1 MKFGSRE
8 VANVVFR
15 AKNKMTLG
23 SRTFYKNEPVL
34 YFDSLKTSGLEGAAT
49 SVYAQ
54 GGWGNPRLI
63 AWEGDKT
70 LTLTMED
77 ALMSP
82 EGLAI
87 LAGADLIAGTNDAP
101 IYVHQT
107 SQVEVKEET
116 TEEAPEKKKKT
127 IKLPKGVIPCWN
139 GGRPEPG
146 EEYNDTSAN
155 DKYIFHKEAD
165 IFCMKLDD
173 NGEIISE
180 PCVPAEV
187 KITGINDAGKT
198 DAEKYGNAIATITCH
213 ADGQNMTADLPV
225 GTVVLVDYYV
235 QKKAGFQ
242 VEITADKFGGNFY
255 IEGETLFRREADGV
269 DMPAEIVIP
278 NGKIQSNFNLSMSNS
293 GDPATFTFT
302 VDCFP
307 AYTKFNKTKKVLG
320 LLQVIDED
328 SLSAEEVREACAVG

>member
-23 SRTFYKNEPVL
+23 SRTFYKDEPVL

-87 LAGADLIAGTNDAP
+87 LAGANLIAGTNDAP

-107 SQVEVKEET
+107 SQVEVKT
-116 TEEAPEKKKKT
+116 ANT
-127 IKLPKGVIPCWN
+127 IVLPTGVIPCWN
-139 GGRPEPG
+139 GGRNSET
-146 EEYNDTSAN
+146 TSAGEN
-155 DKYIFHKEAD
+155 KYIFHKEAD

-173 NGEIISE
+173 NGEIASE
-180 PCVPAEV
+180 PCVPASV
-187 KITGINDAGKT
+187 TVAG
-198 DAEKYGNAIATITCH
+198 DGVAAVATIKCH
-213 ADGQNMTADLPV
+213 ADGESVTTDLPV

-242 VEITADKFGGNFY
+242 IEITADKFGGNFY
-255 IEGETLFRREADGV
+255 VEGETLFRREADGV

-293 GDPATFTFT
+293 GDPSTFTFT
-302 VDCFP
+302 MDCFP

>member
-23 SRTFYKNEPVL
+23 SRTFYKDEPVL

-70 LTLTMED
+70 LTLTMQD

-87 LAGADLIAGTNDAP
+87 LSGADLIEAKEGEP
-101 IYVHQT
+101 IYVHHT
-107 SQVEVKEET
+107 SQVEVKT
-116 TEEAPEKKKKT
+116 ANT
-127 IKLPKGVIPCWN
+127 IVLPKGIVPCWN
-139 GGRPEPG
+139 GGRKSG
-146 EEYNDTSAN
+146 VTSAGEG
-155 DKYIFHKEAD
+155 KYTFHKEAD
-165 IFCMKLDD
+165 IFCMKLDA
-173 NGEIISE
+173 NGEIAGE
-180 PCVPAEV
+180 PCVPASVTV
-187 KITGINDAGKT
+187 KDCV
-198 DAEKYGNAIATITCH
+198 ATIKCH
-213 ADGQNMTADLPV
+213 ADGENMTAEL
-225 GTVVLVDYYV
+225 GAGSVVLVDYYV
-235 QKKAGFQ
+235 TKKAGFQ
-242 VEITADKFGGNFY
+242 AEITADKFAGNFY
-255 IEGETLFRREADGV
+255 IEGETLFRREADGM
-269 DMPAEIVIP
+269 DMPAEMVIP
-278 NGKIQSNFNLSMSNS
+278 NGKVQSNFNLTFSNS
-293 GDPATFTFT
+293 GDPAVFDFT

-320 LLQVIDED
+320 LIQVIDEE
-328 SLSAEEVREACAVG
+328 SLSAEEIRAACAVG

>member
-23 SRTFYKNEPVL
+23 SRTFYKDEPVL
-34 YFDSLKTSGLEGAAT
+34 YFDTLKTSGLEGAST
-49 SVYAQ
+49 SVYAT

-70 LTLTMED
+70 LTLTMQD

-87 LAGADLIAGTNDAP
+87 LSGADLIEAKDGAP

-107 SQVEVKEET
+107 SQVEVKT
-116 TEEAPEKKKKT
+116 ANT
-127 IKLPKGVIPCWN
+127 IVLPKGVIPCWN
-139 GGRPEPG
+139 GGRKAG
-146 EEYNDTSAN
+146 EDTSAT
-155 DKYIFHKEAD
+155 DKYVFHKEAD
-165 IFCMKLDD
+165 IFCMKLDA
-173 NGEIISE
+173 NGEIAGE
-180 PCVPAEV
+180 PCVPAKV
-187 KITGINDAGKT
+187 TVAGENT
-198 DAEKYGNAIATITCH
+198 EAVATILCH
-213 ADGQNMTADLPV
+213 ADGENTTVELPV
-225 GTVVLVDYYV
+225 GSVVLVDYYV
-235 QKKAGFQ
+235 AKKAGFQ
-242 VEITADKFGGNFY
+242 AEITADKFAGNFY

-269 DMPAEIVIP
+269 DMPAEMVIP
-278 NGKIQSNFNLSMSNS
+278 NGKVQSNFNLTFSNS
-293 GDPATFTFT
+293 GDPAVFDFT

-320 LLQVIDED
+320 LIQVIDEE
-328 SLSAEEVREACAVG
+328 SLSAEEVRAACAVG

>member
-23 SRTFYKNEPVL
+23 SRTFYKDEPVL

-70 LTLTMED
+70 LTLTMQD

-87 LAGADLIAGTNDAP
+87 LSGADLIEATEGAP

-107 SQVEVKEET
+107 SKVEVKT
-116 TEEAPEKKKKT
+116 ANT
-127 IKLPKGVIPCWN
+127 IVLPKGIVPCWN
-139 GGRPEPG
+139 GGRKAG
-146 EEYNDTSAN
+146 EDTSST

-165 IFCMKLDD
+165 IFCMKLDA
-173 NGEIISE
+173 NGEIAGE
-180 PCVPAEV
+180 PCVPAKV
-187 KITGINDAGKT
+187 TIAGEN
-198 DAEKYGNAIATITCH
+198 AEAVATILCH
-213 ADGQNMTADLPV
+213 ADGEKMTEDLPV
-225 GTVVLVDYYV
+225 GSIVLVDYYV
-235 QKKAGFQ
+235 AKKSGFQ
-242 VEITADKFGGNFY
+242 AEITADKFAGNFY
-255 IEGETLFRREADGV
+255 IEGETLFRREGDGV
-269 DMPAEIVIP
+269 DMPAEMVIP
-278 NGKIQSNFNLSMSNS
+278 NGKIQTNFNFTFSNS
-293 GDPATFTFT
+293 GDPAVFDFT

-320 LLQVIDED
+320 LIQVIDEE
-328 SLSAEEVREACAVG
+328 SLSAEEIRAACAVG

>member
-23 SRTFYKNEPVL
+23 SRTFYKDEPVL

-70 LTLTMED
+70 LTLTMQD
-77 ALMSP
+77 ALLSP

-87 LAGADLIAGTNDAP
+87 LSGADLIEAKDGEP
-101 IYVHQT
+101 MYVHQT
-107 SQVEVKEET
+107 SQVEVKT
-116 TEEAPEKKKKT
+116 ANT
-127 IKLPKGVIPCWN
+127 IVLPKGIVPCWN
-139 GGRPEPG
+139 GGRKTG
-146 EEYNDTSAN
+146 QDTSST

-165 IFCMKLDD
+165 IFCMKLDA
-173 NGEIISE
+173 NGEIASE
-180 PCVPAEV
+180 PCVPAKVTVDVE
-187 KITGINDAGKT
+187 K
-198 DAEKYGNAIATITCH
+198 AEATILCH
-213 ADGQNMTADLPV
+213 ADGENVTVDLPV
-225 GTVVLVDYYV
+225 GSVVLVDYYV
-235 QKKAGFQ
+235 AKKAGFQ
-242 VEITADKFGGNFY
+242 AEITADKFAGNFY
-255 IEGETLFRREADGV
+255 IEGETLFRREADGM
-269 DMPAEIVIP
+269 DMPAEMVIP
-278 NGKIQSNFNLSMSNS
+278 NGKVQSNFNLTFSNS
-293 GDPATFTFT
+293 GDPAVFDFT

-320 LLQVIDED
+320 LIQVIDEE
-328 SLSAEEVREACAVG
+328 SLSAEEIRAACAVG

>member
-23 SRTFYKNEPVL
+23 SRTFYKDEPVL

-70 LTLTMED
+70 LTLTMQD
-77 ALMSP
+77 ALLSP

-87 LAGADLIAGTNDAP
+87 LSGADLIEATKGAP

-107 SQVEVKEET
+107 SQVEVKT
-116 TEEAPEKKKKT
+116 PN
-127 IKLPKGVIPCWN
+127 IIVLPKGIIPCWN
-139 GGRPEPG
+139 GGRENNNQTDPQTGLTEG
-146 EEYNDTSAN
+146 N
-155 DKYIFHKEAD
+155 KYIFHKEAD
-165 IFCMKLDD
+165 IFCMKLDA
-173 NGEIISE
+173 NGEIAGE
-180 PCVPAEV
+180 PCVPASVTV
-187 KITGINDAGKT
+187 K
-198 DAEKYGNAIATITCH
+198 DAETTIKCH
-213 ADGQNMTADLPV
+213 ADGENMTAELGV
-225 GTVVLVDYYV
+225 GSVVLVDYYV
-235 QKKAGFQ
+235 VKEAGFQ
-242 VEITADKFGGNFY
+242 AEITADKFAGNFY
-255 IEGETLFRREADGV
+255 IEGETLFRRDGDGV
-269 DMPAEIVIP
+269 DMPAEMVIP
-278 NGKIQSNFNLSMSNS
+278 NGKIQTNFNFTFSNS
-293 GDPATFTFT
+293 GDPAVFDFT

-320 LLQVIDED
+320 LIQVINEESTINDGNND
-328 SLSAEEVREACAVG
+328 SKAREACTVPEG

>member
-23 SRTFYKNEPVL
+23 SRTFYKDEPVL
-34 YFDSLKTSGLEGAAT
+34 YFDTLKTSGLEGAAT

-70 LTLTMED
+70 LTLTMQD
-77 ALMSP
+77 ALLSP

-87 LAGADLIAGTNDAP
+87 LSGADLIEAKDGEP

-107 SQVEVKEET
+107 SQVEVKT
-116 TEEAPEKKKKT
+116 ANT
-127 IKLPKGVIPCWN
+127 IVLPKGIVPCWN
-139 GGRPEPG
+139 GGRKSG
-146 EEYNDTSAN
+146 ATSAGEG
-155 DKYIFHKEAD
+155 KYIFHKEAD
-165 IFCMKLDD
+165 IFCMKLDA
-173 NGEIISE
+173 NGEIAGE
-180 PCVPAEV
+180 PCVPASVTVAGE
-187 KITGINDAGKT
+187 NADAV
-198 DAEKYGNAIATITCH
+198 ATILCH
-213 ADGQNMTADLPV
+213 ADGQKMTEDLPV
-225 GTVVLVDYYV
+225 GSVVLVDYYV
-235 QKKAGFQ
+235 AKKSGFQ
-242 VEITADKFGGNFY
+242 AEITADKFAGNFY

-269 DMPAEIVIP
+269 DMPAEMVIP
-278 NGKIQSNFNLSMSNS
+278 NGKVQSNFNLTFSNS
-293 GDPATFTFT
+293 GDPAVFDFT

-320 LLQVIDED
+320 LIQVIDEE
-328 SLSAEEVREACAVG
+328 SLSAEEIRAACAVG

>member
-1 MKFGSRE
+1 M
-8 VANVVFR
+8 
-15 AKNKMTLG
+15 
-23 SRTFYKNEPVL
+23 
-34 YFDSLKTSGLEGAAT
+34 
-49 SVYAQ
+49 
-54 GGWGNPRLI
+54 GWGNPRLI

-87 LAGADLIAGTNDAP
+87 LAGADLIAGTKDAP

-107 SQVEVKEET
+107 SQVEVKD
-116 TEEAPEKKKKT
+116 ANT
-127 IKLPKGVIPCWN
+127 IVLPTGVIPCWN
-139 GGRPEPG
+139 GGRKSG
-146 EEYNDTSAN
+146 ATSAGEN
-155 DKYIFHKEAD
+155 KYIFHKEAD

-173 NGEIISE
+173 NGEIASE
-180 PCVPAEV
+180 PCVPASVTVAGE
-187 KITGINDAGKT
+187 GDA
-198 DAEKYGNAIATITCH
+198 AVATIKCH
-213 ADGQNMTADLPV
+213 ADGENMTANLENC
-225 GTVVLVDYYV
+225 VVLVDYYV
-235 QKKAGFQ
+235 QKESGFQ

-320 LLQVIDED
+320 LLQVIDEATKD
-328 SLSAEEVREACAVG
+328 SEDYREACAVG

>member
-23 SRTFYKNEPVL
+23 SRTFYKDEPVL
-34 YFDSLKTSGLEGAAT
+34 YFDTLKTSGLEGAAT

-70 LTLTMED
+70 LTLTMQD
-77 ALMSP
+77 AVMSP

-87 LAGADLIAGTNDAP
+87 LSGADLIEATEGAP

-107 SQVEVKEET
+107 SQVEVKT
-116 TEEAPEKKKKT
+116 ANT
-127 IKLPKGVIPCWN
+127 IVLPKGIVPCWN
-139 GGRPEPG
+139 GGRKAG
-146 EEYNDTSAN
+146 QDTSST

-165 IFCMKLDD
+165 IFCMKLDA
-173 NGEIISE
+173 NGEIAGE
-180 PCVPAEV
+180 PCVPAKV
-187 KITGINDAGKT
+187 TVAG
-198 DAEKYGNAIATITCH
+198 ENADVVATILCH
-213 ADGQNMTADLPV
+213 ANGEKMTEDLPV
-225 GTVVLVDYYV
+225 GSVVLVDYYV
-235 QKKAGFQ
+235 AKKAGFQ
-242 VEITADKFGGNFY
+242 AEITADKFAGNFY
-255 IEGETLFRREADGV
+255 IEGETLFRREADGM
-269 DMPAEIVIP
+269 DMPAEMVIP
-278 NGKIQSNFNLSMSNS
+278 NGKVQSNFNLTFSNS
-293 GDPATFTFT
+293 GDPAVFDFT

-320 LLQVIDED
+320 LIQVIDEE
-328 SLSAEEVREACAVG
+328 SLSAEEIRAACAVG

>member
-23 SRTFYKNEPVL
+23 SRTFYKDEPVL
-34 YFDSLKTSGLEGAAT
+34 YFDTLKTSGLEGVAT

-70 LTLTMED
+70 LTLTMQD
-77 ALMSP
+77 ALLSP

-87 LAGADLIAGTNDAP
+87 LSGADLIEAKDGEP

-107 SQVEVKEET
+107 SQVEVKT
-116 TEEAPEKKKKT
+116 ANT
-127 IKLPKGVIPCWN
+127 IVLPKGIIPCWN
-139 GGRPEPG
+139 GGRKAG
-146 EEYNDTSAN
+146 EDTSAT
-155 DKYIFHKEAD
+155 DKYVFHKEAD
-165 IFCMKLDD
+165 IFCMKLDA
-173 NGEIISE
+173 NGEIAGE
-180 PCVPAEV
+180 PCVPAKV
-187 KITGINDAGKT
+187 TVAGEN
-198 DAEKYGNAIATITCH
+198 AEAVATILCH
-213 ADGQNMTADLPV
+213 ADGENVTVDLPV
-225 GTVVLVDYYV
+225 GSVVLVDYYV
-235 QKKAGFQ
+235 AKKAGFQ
-242 VEITADKFGGNFY
+242 AEITADKFAGNFY

-269 DMPAEIVIP
+269 DMPAEMVIP
-278 NGKIQSNFNLSMSNS
+278 NGKVQSNFNLTFSNS
-293 GDPATFTFT
+293 GDPAVFDFT

-320 LLQVIDED
+320 LIQVIDEE
-328 SLSAEEVREACAVG
+328 SLSAEEVRAACAVG

>member
-23 SRTFYKNEPVL
+23 SRTFYKDEPVL
-34 YFDSLKTSGLEGAAT
+34 YFDTLKTSGLEGAAT

-70 LTLTMED
+70 LTLTMQD

-87 LAGADLIAGTNDAP
+87 LSGADLIEATEGAP

-107 SQVEVKEET
+107 SQVEVKT
-116 TEEAPEKKKKT
+116 ANT
-127 IKLPKGVIPCWN
+127 IVLPKGIVPCWN
-139 GGRPEPG
+139 GGRKVG
-146 EEYNDTSAN
+146 EDTSST

-165 IFCMKLDD
+165 IFCMKLDA
-173 NGEIISE
+173 NGEIASE
-180 PCVPAEV
+180 PCVPAKVTVAGE
-187 KITGINDAGKT
+187 NADAV
-198 DAEKYGNAIATITCH
+198 ATILCH
-213 ADGQNMTADLPV
+213 ADGENVTVDLPV
-225 GTVVLVDYYV
+225 GSVVLVDYYV
-235 QKKAGFQ
+235 AKKAGFQ
-242 VEITADKFGGNFY
+242 AEITADKFAGNFY
-255 IEGETLFRREADGV
+255 IEGETLFRREADGM
-269 DMPAEIVIP
+269 DMPAEMVIP
-278 NGKIQSNFNLSMSNS
+278 NGKVQSNFNLTFSNS
-293 GDPATFTFT
+293 GDPAVFDFT

-320 LLQVIDED
+320 LIQVIDEE
-328 SLSAEEVREACAVG
+328 SLSAEEIRAACAVG

>member
-23 SRTFYKNEPVL
+23 SRTFYKDEPVL
-34 YFDSLKTSGLEGAAT
+34 YFDTLKTSGLEGAAT

-70 LTLTMED
+70 LTLTMQD
-77 ALMSP
+77 ALLSP

-87 LAGADLIAGTNDAP
+87 LSGADLIEAKDGEP

-107 SQVEVKEET
+107 SQVEVKT
-116 TEEAPEKKKKT
+116 ANT
-127 IKLPKGVIPCWN
+127 IVLPKGVIPCWN
-139 GGRPEPG
+139 GGRKAG
-146 EEYNDTSAN
+146 EDTSAT
-155 DKYIFHKEAD
+155 DKYVFHKEAD
-165 IFCMKLDD
+165 IFCMKLDA
-173 NGEIISE
+173 NGEIVGE
-180 PCVPAEV
+180 PCVPAKV
-187 KITGINDAGKT
+187 TVAGEG
-198 DAEKYGNAIATITCH
+198 AEAVATILCH
-213 ADGQNMTADLPV
+213 ADGENVTVDLPI
-225 GTVVLVDYYV
+225 GSVVLVDYYV
-235 QKKAGFQ
+235 AKKAGFQ
-242 VEITADKFGGNFY
+242 AEITADKFAGNFY

-269 DMPAEIVIP
+269 DMPAEMVIP
-278 NGKIQSNFNLSMSNS
+278 NGKVQSNFNLTFSNS
-293 GDPATFTFT
+293 GDPAVFDFT

-320 LLQVIDED
+320 LIQVIDEE
-328 SLSAEEVREACAVG
+328 SLSAEEVRAACAVG

>member
-23 SRTFYKNEPVL
+23 SRTFYKDEPVL
-34 YFDSLKTSGLEGAAT
+34 YFDTLKTSGLEGAAT

-70 LTLTMED
+70 LTLTMQD
-77 ALMSP
+77 ALLSP

-87 LAGADLIAGTNDAP
+87 LSGADLIEAVDGAP

-107 SQVEVKEET
+107 SQIEVKD
-116 TEEAPEKKKKT
+116 PN
-127 IKLPKGVIPCWN
+127 IIVLPKGVIPCWN
-139 GGRPEPG
+139 GGRKNKYEADPQTELTEG
-146 EEYNDTSAN
+146 N
-155 DKYIFHKEAD
+155 KYIFHKEAD
-165 IFCMKLDD
+165 IFCMKLDA
-173 NGEIISE
+173 NGEIAGE
-180 PCVPAEV
+180 PCVPASVTV
-187 KITGINDAGKT
+187 KDAV
-198 DAEKYGNAIATITCH
+198 ATIKCH
-213 ADGQNMTADLPV
+213 ADGENVTAEL
-225 GTVVLVDYYV
+225 GIGSVVLVDYYV
-235 QKKAGFQ
+235 AKKAGFQ
-242 VEITADKFGGNFY
+242 AEITADKFAGNFY

-269 DMPAEIVIP
+269 DMPAEMVIP
-278 NGKIQSNFNLSMSNS
+278 NGKVQSNFNLTFSNS
-293 GDPATFTFT
+293 GDPAVFDFT

-320 LLQVIDED
+320 LIQVIDEE
-328 SLSAEEVREACAVG
+328 SLSAEEVRAACTVAEG

>member
-23 SRTFYKNEPVL
+23 SRTFYKDEPVL
-34 YFDSLKTSGLEGAAT
+34 YFDTLKTSGLEGAAT

-70 LTLTMED
+70 LTLTMQD
-77 ALMSP
+77 ALLSP

-87 LAGADLIAGTNDAP
+87 LSGADLIEAKDGEP
-101 IYVHQT
+101 MYVHQT
-107 SQVEVKEET
+107 SQVEVKT
-116 TEEAPEKKKKT
+116 ANT
-127 IKLPKGVIPCWN
+127 IVLPKGIIPCWN
-139 GGRPEPG
+139 GGRKTG
-146 EEYNDTSAN
+146 KDTSVK

-165 IFCMKLDD
+165 IFCMKLDA
-173 NGEIISE
+173 NGEIASE
-180 PCVPAEV
+180 PCVPAKVEV
-187 KITGINDAGKT
+187 TGINDAGQN
-198 DAEKYGNAIATITCH
+198 DIEKYGNAIATISCH
-213 ADGQNMTADLPV
+213 ADGENVTVDLPE
-225 GTVVLVDYYV
+225 GSVVLVDYYV
-235 QKKAGFQ
+235 AKKSGFQ
-242 VEITADKFGGNFY
+242 AEITADKFAGNFY

-269 DMPAEIVIP
+269 DMPAEMVIP
-278 NGKIQSNFNLSMSNS
+278 NGKVQSNFNLTFSNS
-293 GDPATFTFT
+293 GDPAVFDFT

-320 LLQVIDED
+320 LIQVIDEE
-328 SLSAEEVREACAVG
+328 SLSAEEIRAACTVPEG

>member
-23 SRTFYKNEPVL
+23 SRTFYKDEPVL
-34 YFDSLKTSGLEGAAT
+34 YFDTLKTSGLEGAAT

-70 LTLTMED
+70 LTLTMQD
-77 ALMSP
+77 ALISP

-87 LAGADLIAGTNDAP
+87 LSGANLIEATEGAP

-107 SQVEVKEET
+107 SQVEVKT
-116 TEEAPEKKKKT
+116 ANT
-127 IKLPKGVIPCWN
+127 IVLPKGIVPCWN
-139 GGRPEPG
+139 GGRKAG
-146 EEYNDTSAN
+146 TDTSST

-165 IFCMKLDD
+165 IFCMKLDA
-173 NGEIISE
+173 NGEIAGE
-180 PCVPAEV
+180 PCVPAKV
-187 KITGINDAGKT
+187 TVTGEN
-198 DAEKYGNAIATITCH
+198 AEAVATILCH
-213 ADGQNMTADLPV
+213 ADGENVTADLPV
-225 GTVVLVDYYV
+225 GSVVLVDYYV
-235 QKKAGFQ
+235 AKKAGFQ
-242 VEITADKFGGNFY
+242 AEITADKFAGNFY
-255 IEGETLFRREADGV
+255 IEGETLLRREADGM
-269 DMPAEIVIP
+269 DMPAEMVIP
-278 NGKIQSNFNLSMSNS
+278 NGKVQSNFNLTFSNS
-293 GDPATFTFT
+293 GDPAVFDFT

-320 LLQVIDED
+320 LIQVIDEE
-328 SLSAEEVREACAVG
+328 SLSAEEIRAACAVG

>member
-23 SRTFYKNEPVL
+23 SRTFYKDEPVL
-34 YFDSLKTSGLEGAAT
+34 YFDTLKTSGLEGAAT

-70 LTLTMED
+70 LTLTMQD
-77 ALMSP
+77 ALLSP

-87 LAGADLIAGTNDAP
+87 LSGADLIEAKDGEP

-107 SQVEVKEET
+107 SQVEVKT
-116 TEEAPEKKKKT
+116 ANT
-127 IKLPKGVIPCWN
+127 IVLPKGVIPCWN
-139 GGRPEPG
+139 GGRKSG
-146 EEYNDTSAN
+146 ATSAGEN
-155 DKYIFHKEAD
+155 KYIFHKEAD
-165 IFCMKLDD
+165 IFCMKLDA
-173 NGEIISE
+173 NGEIAGE
-180 PCVPAEV
+180 PCVPASVTVAGE
-187 KITGINDAGKT
+187 NADAV
-198 DAEKYGNAIATITCH
+198 ATILCH
-213 ADGQNMTADLPV
+213 ADGEKMTEDLPV
-225 GTVVLVDYYV
+225 GSVVLVDYYV
-235 QKKAGFQ
+235 AKKSGFQ
-242 VEITADKFGGNFY
+242 AEITADKFAGNFY

-269 DMPAEIVIP
+269 DMPAEMVIP
-278 NGKIQSNFNLSMSNS
+278 NGKVQSNFNLTFSNS
-293 GDPATFTFT
+293 GDPAVFDFT

-320 LLQVIDED
+320 LIQVIDEE
-328 SLSAEEVREACAVG
+328 SLSAEEIRAACAVG

>member
-23 SRTFYKNEPVL
+23 SRTFYKDEPVL
-34 YFDSLKTSGLEGAAT
+34 YFDTLKTSGLEGAAT

-70 LTLTMED
+70 LTLTMQD
-77 ALMSP
+77 ALLSP

-87 LAGADLIAGTNDAP
+87 LSGADLIEATEGAP

-107 SQVEVKEET
+107 SQVEVKT
-116 TEEAPEKKKKT
+116 ANT
-127 IKLPKGVIPCWN
+127 IVLPKGIVPCWN
-139 GGRPEPG
+139 GGRKTG
-146 EEYNDTSAN
+146 EDTSST

-165 IFCMKLDD
+165 IFCMKLDA
-173 NGEIISE
+173 NGEIAGE
-180 PCVPAEV
+180 PCVPAKVTVAGE
-187 KITGINDAGKT
+187 NADAV
-198 DAEKYGNAIATITCH
+198 ATILCH
-213 ADGQNMTADLPV
+213 ADGEKMTEDLPV
-225 GTVVLVDYYV
+225 GSVVLVDYYV
-235 QKKAGFQ
+235 AKKAGFQ
-242 VEITADKFGGNFY
+242 AEITADKFAGNFY

-269 DMPAEIVIP
+269 DMPAEMVIP
-278 NGKIQSNFNLSMSNS
+278 NGKVQSNFNLTFSNS
-293 GDPATFTFT
+293 GDPAVFDFT

-320 LLQVIDED
+320 LIQVIDEE
-328 SLSAEEVREACAVG
+328 SLSAEEIRAACAVG